1 MAKLHSALTNAE
13 LHNPKGITSNS
24 TASILELNQAQSAIS
39 SSANFVP
46 TTSETY
52 DLGSTTQVWKEIYVA
67 TSSINFVRPD
77 GTILQQIK
85 ADEAGVIFTSGS
97 GAVGNVSGSII
108 SGSALHIQGNAK
120 VTGDLTLGGQITIG
134 DSDSDDVVMEAEFS
148 SSLIPNDDNSF
159 DLGSASKQWKDI
171 YVNGIGYIDQLG
183 TDGDAVA
190 AYISSGEIDGVTLG
204 GESQVTITD
213 ADMNGGTID
222 AVAIG
227 VSSATTGNFTTI
239 SGSIVSA
246 SNAIFTSVDINGG
259 TVDEI
264 TSLTADGNLDIG
276 AHGFRAN
283 TLTADNQT
291 SGRVA
296 VYGTAGLL
304 SEDSDLSFSGAT
316 LSATNLTSTGTISGS
331 VVYGTTLGQNTG
343 GGLKTISIEAN
354 SIINQDLSTD
364 ADATLGTLGVGN
376 VTSTGTVSG
385 SAIYGTTIGQN
396 RTDGLKTITIEAN
409 STVNQDLTTDAN
421 PTFAD
426 LTLTGDLTVQG
437 DTTTL
442 STTNLKVGDQFIFTA
457 TGSAGTNVDGGLIVQ
472 SGSAVD
478 SGSAIYHD
486 TQDERW
492 AVAKGVASDGTAVTP
507 TAYVTTTLT
516 ANHNPDTTSG
526 SYGVGEQWVNTTT
539 DDIWIRVE

>member
-39 SSANFVP
+39 SSADFVP

-52 DLGSTTQVWKEIYVA
+52 DLGSTTQVWKEIFVA

-85 ADEAGVIFTSGS
+85 ADEDGVIFTSGS
-97 GAVGNVSGSII
+97 GAGAGNVSGSII
-108 SGSALHIQGNAK
+108 SGSSLHIQGNAK

-213 ADMNGGTID
+213 ADINGGTID
-222 AVAIG
+222 GVTIG
-227 VSSATTGNFTTI
+227 VSSATTGNFTNI
-239 SGSIVSA
+239 SGSVVSA
-246 SNAIFTSVDINGG
+246 SNAIFTSADINGG
-259 TVDEI
+259 TVDGI
-264 TSLTADGNLDIG
+264 TSLTAGGNLDIG
-276 AHGFRAN
+276 AHGFRAS
-283 TLTADNQT
+283 TLTADSQT
-291 SGRVA
+291 DGRVA
-296 VYGTAGLL
+296 IYGANGLL

-331 VVYGTTLGQNTG
+331 T
-343 GGLKTISIEAN
+343 
-354 SIINQDLSTD
+354 
-364 ADATLGTLGVGN
+364 
-376 VTSTGTVSG
+376 VT
-385 SAIYGTTIGQN
+385 GTTI
-396 RTDGLKTITIEAN
+396 
-409 STVNQDLTTDAN
+409 
-421 PTFAD
+421 
-426 LTLTGDLTVQG
+426 
-437 DTTTL
+437 
-442 STTNLKVGDQFIFTA
+442 
-457 TGSAGTNVDGGLIVQ
+457 
-472 SGSAVD
+472 
-478 SGSAIYHD
+478 
-486 TQDERW
+486 
-492 AVAKGVASDGTAVTP
+492 
-507 TAYVTTTLT
+507 
-516 ANHNPDTTSG
+516 
-526 SYGVGEQWVNTTT
+526 
-539 DDIWIRVE
+539 